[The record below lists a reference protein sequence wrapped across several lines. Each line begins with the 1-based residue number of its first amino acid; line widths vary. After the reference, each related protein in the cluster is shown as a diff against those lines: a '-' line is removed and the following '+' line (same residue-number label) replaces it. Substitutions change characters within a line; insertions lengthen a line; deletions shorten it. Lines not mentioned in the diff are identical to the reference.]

1 MISID
6 TDEAYYLLWMV
17 SRENKKPHS
26 LRRKWGSKSAFEP
39 FAHLISVTAF
49 GQKVYN
55 GERTIGQSLLNLM

>member
-1 MISID
+1 
-6 TDEAYYLLWMV
+6 MV
-17 SRENKKPHS
+17 GQGNKKPHS

-55 GERTIGQSLLNLM
+55 GERTIG